1 MAPPSDTHRAE
12 KQSREAEKTR
22 KESFASL
29 ESEITDREI
38 VSETFGRTRHFDR
51 EPR

>member
-12 KQSREAEKTR
+12 KQSRAEKTR